1 METRCSSA
9 DLGATPEVRYQVPRY
24 SGWKQLSKSSSSI
37 SSGGS
42 DTKYRD
48 IADGNIHLPL
58 YSPQVFQPSDTKYR
72 DIADGNSMPQV
83 FHHQK
88 FPVRYQVP
96 RYSGWKLLRAKRF
109 LGHRCRVRYQVPR
122 YSGWKRRRPR
132 AHPTPQK
139 RQIPSTAI

>member
-1 METRCSSA
+1 METICGDICILTIKHGGSDTKYRDIA
-9 DLGATPEVRYQVPRY
+9 DGNAYLYLDGEVV
-24 SGWKQLSKSSSSI
+24 LE
-37 SSGGS
+37 S

-96 RYSGWKLLRAKRF
+96 RYSGWKLVKDKR
-109 LGHRCRVRYQVPR
+109 
-122 YSGWKRRRPR
+122 
-132 AHPTPQK
+132 
-139 RQIPSTAI
+139 